1 MLCGTLD
8 EMGAVF
14 DVDMDA
20 LGEDSS
26 KSVIPGFGDV
36 TMVDCVSTLVVRK
49 GEISVR
55 AGFMEVSEPG
65 DITDDS

>member
-1 MLCGTLD
+1 
-8 EMGAVF
+8 MGVVF
-14 DVDMDA
+14 DVDRDA

-36 TMVDCVSTLVVRK
+36 VLMDCVSTLVGRK

-55 AGFMEVSEPG
+55 AGFMGVSEPG
-65 DITDDS
+65 DFTDEHDS